1 MDQLPIQLDR
11 LSHSQALPIVRKLLN
26 REHQLTL
33 EESRTYDEKMDKNPR
48 LIQGLTSEA
57 PRVICEIFSN
67 GFLYTRFVGE
77 CAARISDIVYE
88 LQAKTIIFVFLMELD
103 DNRINELTKISKE
116 FNLDDF
122 IIYDLKRLQESI
134 QRYSDLV
141 EEIKNQSF
149 ENEKSS
155 FSQSSSKGN
164 NDGQLS
170 YYLGGSIWDG
180 NDDQAERFYK
190 EGIWQNGY
198 DDRFIDIVNTVKT
211 RDIILLKSSFA
222 KDGISYLR
230 IKGVGVVIENPQDG
244 KTIFVKWLSK
254 NVKIDIANLG
264 HYRSTFYQVNG
275 NDLNTILE
283 QGNIVNLLES
293 ELLKDVND
301 NDKEDRI
308 PKSIKNIT
316 QVANFNSDAHNGP
329 DHFDIKKDVSAFA
342 RIIASKQLK
351 PPLAI
356 ALFGEWGSGKSFF
369 MEKLITKINEF
380 TNPKSEQQ
388 KKIYCD
394 GIVQIRFNAWSY
406 MDANLWASLVSNIY
420 EKLDEYISKQT
431 KGDSAKER
439 VKSILNQELSVVNEE
454 REKAIEAQ
462 KQLIATEKNLCLE
475 KENLEK
481 EKDKLLS
488 ETFKKE
494 IDKAYIDINKKLN
507 FDNTLKKQLKL
518 YGIDEARLNELAKLS
533 PNHVIQEIK
542 SWYYFIKNLL
552 HFNWWQIVMIVVCA
566 VLLIVV
572 NCNIPLV
579 NHLVSGH
586 LTRAIISFFSIAGPV
601 FVKFFNSAKVYIDSY
616 EKVKRYKDEL
626 DNKLKEISIRHA
638 IQIKVIEDK
647 LSENNDKLVQKVT
660 EIHKLDREIQTISHN
675 LQYSVTQKAFLD
687 FIKTK
692 SSDEKYDKAL
702 SIISTIRKDF
712 ETLSELFHEYNI
724 PPNLSDEERE
734 EVKNK
739 KAMIDSFKDQFKR
752 PLDRIVLYVDD
763 LDRCSEDR
771 VIEVLEAVNLLM
783 AYPLFVVIVG
793 VDKRWVKNALHKKYE
808 LHFSKSSKDDTSKYE
823 MILPEDYLEKI
834 FQIPFQLQRASDEEV
849 KSMIRKQLEPH
860 LESDFDSDDFDNED
874 FGTNNILGDNEGNG
888 FGDNEGNG
896 FVFNNSQSET
906 LPSKTSDEIEYLSIS
921 EEHIKLMECFSGIIG
936 ANPRAIKRFINLY
949 QIISAHDDFRALAIK
964 QYESHAIVMLFLAIL
979 NGRFKDRSEDIKLE
993 LKGSLKEF
1001 LNNMKHN
1008 GFDSLAE
1015 TFKEDDQYN
1024 MYLTSEMSS
1033 YRRQWDLVKRF
1044 TFVSVS

>member
-1 MDQLPIQLDR
+1 MNNNLLRLD
-11 LSHSQALPIVRKLLN
+11 LLTKEELLPIVKEIINKTFNLNLNSISNN
-26 REHQLTL
+26 REDMFPDLVQDFDSKNASIICDVYDGSYTNEDLYHMVGNRLPMFKEHFPIRSYLIVVLSNIDQFVLDKIKNFQ
-33 EESRTYDEKMDKNPR
+33 EEYGINISTYDLQRMQELILKFPHLVEKVRIILGNNIESLFDSDDPLPYLADQIWKSVGDKYENFINGGFWEIEPSAYFNEYLINTNVNDLIFLKSNKDENVVISAVGKVLNNPR
-48 LIQGLTSEA
+48 DGIKLEVNWIIKNLNISIHGNDQYKSPYAKLK
-57 PRVICEIFSN
+57 
-67 GFLYTRFVGE
+67 
-77 CAARISDIVYE
+77 ISDE
-88 LQAKTIIFVFLMELD
+88 KIILEKIEI
-103 DNRINELTKISKE
+103 DN
-116 FNLDDF
+116 
-122 IIYDLKRLQESI
+122 LKRL
-134 QRYSDLV
+134 
-141 EEIKNQSF
+141 KNQ
-149 ENEKSS
+149 
-155 FSQSSSKGN
+155 
-164 NDGQLS
+164 
-170 YYLGGSIWDG
+170 
-180 NDDQAERFYK
+180 
-190 EGIWQNGY
+190 
-198 DDRFIDIVNTVKT
+198 
-211 RDIILLKSSFA
+211 
-222 KDGISYLR
+222 
-230 IKGVGVVIENPQDG
+230 NPQ
-244 KTIFVKWLSK
+244 IAI
-254 NVKIDIANLG
+254 IDPD
-264 HYRSTFYQVNG
+264 T
-275 NDLNTILE
+275 
-283 QGNIVNLLES
+283 
-293 ELLKDVND
+293 
-301 NDKEDRI
+301 
-308 PKSIKNIT
+308 
-316 QVANFNSDAHNGP
+316 HNGP
-329 DHFDIKKDVSAFA
+329 DHLDIEKDVSAFA
-342 RIIASKQLK
+342 RIISSKKLK

-369 MEKLITKINEF
+369 MEKLISKINAF
-380 TNPKSEQQ
+380 TNPKSEEQRN
-388 KKIYCD
+388 IYCE

-431 KGDSAKER
+431 KGDSAKEK

-494 IDKAYIDINKKLN
+494 IDKAYLDINKKLN

-533 PNHVIQEIK
+533 PDHVIQEIK

-552 HFNWWQIVMIVVCA
+552 HFNWWQIVIIVVCA

-586 LTRAIISFFSIAGPV
+586 ITRAIISFFSIAGPV

-626 DNKLKEISIRHA
+626 DNKLKEISMSHA
-638 IQIKVIEDK
+638 LQIKVIEDK

-734 EVKNK
+734 VVKNK

-763 LDRCSEDR
+763 LDRCSEER

-783 AYPLFVVIVG
+783 AYPLFVVVVG
-793 VDKRWVKNALHKKYE
+793 VDKRWVKNALYKKYE
-808 LHFSKSSKDDTSKYE
+808 LHFLKSLKEDTSKYE

-834 FQIPFQLQRASDEEV
+834 FQIPFQLQNASDEEV

-860 LESDFDSDDFDNED
+860 LESDFDSDDFDLED
-874 FGTNNILGDNEGNG
+874 FGGGSEGFPEGKGTIDPKENRGFRTVDPLDN
-888 FGDNEGNG
+888 
-896 FVFNNSQSET
+896 
-906 LPSKTSDEIEYLSIS
+906 IEYLSIS
-921 EEHIKLMECFSGIIG
+921 EEHVKLMECFSGLIG

-949 QIISAHDDFRALAIK
+949 QIISAHDDFRALANK
-964 QYESHAIVMLFLAIL
+964 QEESHAIVMLFLAIF
-979 NGRFKDRSEDIKLE
+979 NGRYKDRSENIIKPEFGGL
-993 LKGSLKEF
+993 LKDFLDSKNHECFSSLVKIFKTNNQFEKY
-1001 LNNMKHN
+1001 LN
-1008 GFDSLAE
+1008 L
-1015 TFKEDDQYN
+1015 
-1024 MYLTSEMSS
+1024 EMSTCKEH
-1033 YRRQWDLVKRF
+1033 WDLVRRF
-1044 TFVSVS
+1044 TFVSVSEKIEE